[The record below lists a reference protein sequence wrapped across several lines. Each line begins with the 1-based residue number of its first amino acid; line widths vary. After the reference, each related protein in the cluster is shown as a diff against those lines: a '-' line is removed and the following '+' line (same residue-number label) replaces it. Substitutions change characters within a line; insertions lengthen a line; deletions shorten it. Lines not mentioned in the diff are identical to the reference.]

1 MKYREYLPEFLRE
14 IEDFRGLEEG
24 FGPETERFREKSAA
38 AADECCAETA
48 GEAGIERFERM
59 LGLPAGDMDLEQRRG
74 QVLGRLRDLPPY
86 SAGWLYRKL
95 RMLCGEDGFLLEE
108 DAENLRLRIG
118 VPGDR
123 QAGVRT
129 LHRSLRESI
138 PANVEL
144 HMGLLFRESGSARF
158 GAWVQTGERI
168 EWRTEQ
174 SGTV

>member
-95 RMLCGEDGFLLEE
+95 RTLCGEDGFLLEE

-118 VPGDR
+118 VPGDTGR
-123 QAGVRT
+123 CGRA
-129 LHRSLRESI
+129 
-138 PANVEL
+138 
-144 HMGLLFRESGSARF
+144 FRPTWSCTWGFCSGNRGARGSAPGCRPAK
-158 GAWVQTGERI
+158 G
-168 EWRTEQ
+168 
-174 SGTV
+174 